1 MKLTESYIRKLI
13 MEELLNEQAQQ
24 VVDKDIAKATAQ
36 TSPFIRKMNE
46 KKDNVQQQLF
56 VLQQFLDIVQLH
68 KTFYTELSK
77 MALNKANPQAANPAT
92 QAPAG
97 MQK

>member
-1 MKLTESYIRKLI
+1 MKLTQAYIRKLI
-13 MEELLNEQAQQ
+13 MEELLNEQTEPVRDQEITDAN
-24 VVDKDIAKATAQ
+24 VQ

-46 KKDNVQQQLF
+46 KKDNAQQQLS
-56 VLQQFLDIVQLH
+56 VLEQFLNKVQLH

-77 MALNKANPQAANPAT
+77 MALNKANAQAPT

>member
-1 MKLTESYIRKLI
+1 MKLTKSYIRKLI
-13 MEELLNEQAQQ
+13 MEELLNEKVEQ
-24 VVDKDIAKATAQ
+24 VADEEITKATAS

-46 KKDNVQQQLF
+46 KKDNAQQQLS
-56 VLQQFLDIVQLH
+56 VLEQFLNKVQLH

-77 MALNKANPQAANPAT
+77 MALNKENT

-97 MQK
+97 RQQ

>member
-1 MKLTESYIRKLI
+1 
-13 MEELLNEQAQQ
+13 MEELLNEKVEQ
-24 VVDKDIAKATAQ
+24 VADEEITKATAS
-36 TSPFIRKMNE
+36 TSPFIKKMNE
-46 KKDNVQQQLF
+46 KKDNAQQQLS
-56 VLQQFLDIVQLH
+56 VLEQFLNKVQLH

-77 MALNKANPQAANPAT
+77 MALNKVNPQAANPAQPKANAQAPA

>member
-24 VVDKDIAKATAQ
+24 VVDKQIATATAE

-46 KKDNVQQQLF
+46 KKDNAQQQLS
-56 VLQQFLDIVQLH
+56 VLEQFLNKVQLH

-77 MALNKANPQAANPAT
+77 MALNKANAQAPT

>member
-1 MKLTESYIRKLI
+1 MKLTQAYIRKLI

-24 VVDKDIAKATAQ
+24 VVDKQIAAATAE
-36 TSPFIRKMNE
+36 TSPFIRKMDE
-46 KKDNVQQQLF
+46 KKDNAQQQLS
-56 VLQQFLDIVQLH
+56 VLQQFLSKVQLH

-77 MALNKANPQAANPAT
+77 MALNKANAQAPT